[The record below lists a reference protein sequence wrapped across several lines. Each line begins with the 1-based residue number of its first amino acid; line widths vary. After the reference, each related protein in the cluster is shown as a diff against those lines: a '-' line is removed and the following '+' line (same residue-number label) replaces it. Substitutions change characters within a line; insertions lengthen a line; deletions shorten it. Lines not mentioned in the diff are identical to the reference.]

1 MIKTEPNKTY
11 INREPLENIMRIP
24 YDAREDLDRM
34 EHSLD
39 WSLNAKPLFNFNT
52 NSEENT
58 ARVQSWHDARLA
70 EIASAQQRYQ
80 QRLEQARK
88 SGAIDASDYSRALM
102 DLHCPTN
109 PFEKARR
116 DANEVYRKESKL

>member
-1 MIKTEPNKTY
+1 MIATEPN
-11 INREPLENIMRIP
+11 LDRIIRIF
-24 YDAREDLDRM
+24 YDTRKDLDRM

-52 NSEENT
+52 NSAENT
-58 ARVQSWHDARLA
+58 VRVQSWHDARLA
-70 EIASAQQRYQ
+70 EIASAEQRYS
-80 QRLEQARK
+80 QRLEEARR
-88 SGAIDASDYSRALM
+88 SGAIDASDYSRALNA
-102 DLHCPTN
+102 LHFPTN